1 MVGSDAYRKSF
12 LESAVEHYNRDTM
25 FATAAAQIGATA
37 VAGHPGAKSV
47 LLFLTVARMTRPASR
62 SICVGTVV
70 STARERRPSRDRSIR
85 NVWVGLDPELIQ

>member
-1 MVGSDAYRKSF
+1 MAGSDAYRKSF
-12 LESAVEHYNRDTM
+12 LESVVEHYNRGAV

-37 VAGHPGAKSV
+37 VAGHLGAQSA

-62 SICVGTVV
+62 SLCVGTVV
-70 STARERRPSRDRSIR
+70 STARGRRPSRDRPIR